1 MSEYRVKVLEGAKKE
16 ISEIIDYIIYTFK
29 SKTIAEKFTDLLE
42 RTILSLENFPM
53 RNAIIDCNIGRK
65 FSLRAELVGN
75 FNIIYSIDGET
86 VIVYKVVYAKSDFI
100 SKLREDDFNINQI
113 IMSEPN
119 NI

>member
-1 MSEYRVKVLEGAKKE
+1 MFEYRVKVLEQATDDVDE
-16 ISEIIDYIIYTFK
+16 ISKYISLVLKNKIASEKIINGIYDV
-29 SKTIAEKFTDLLE
+29 ID
-42 RTILSLENFPM
+42 SLENFPM
-53 RNAIIDCNIGRK
+53 RNAIIDCDMGRK

-75 FNIIYSIDGET
+75 FNIIYSIERET